1 MRHWAAEIVAFDP
14 VLSRAMHTL
23 EPLLQLGN
31 LRRMNPAELRQV
43 IRTLNERREVELSG
57 NPEAAQPTAADAAPP
72 VPPIGDSAQA
82 N

>member
-1 MRHWAAEIVAFDP
+1 VAEIVAFDP

-23 EPLLQLGN
+23 QPLLQLGN
-31 LRRMNPAELRQV
+31 LRRMNAAELRQV
-43 IRTLNERREVELSG
+43 IGTMNKRRQVELSG
-57 NPEAAQPTAADAAPP
+57 SPEAAGPTAAEAAPP